1 MKPIPYGKQSISL
14 SDILTVSAALLS
26 PNLTQGP
33 TVNKFENKISNLVG
47 SEFCLSTNSATS
59 ALIAAFY
66 AVGLSPGDL
75 VWTSSITFVA
85 TSNAALHIGCKID
98 FVEIDSLTGL
108 LSLESL
114 ETKLVNARITNQLP
128 KCVCIVHLYGLCID
142 MQRLYDLSIQYGFSI
157 VEDASHALG
166 TLHNDSYIGSCRYSQ
181 ACVFSFHPVK
191 NITTAEGGCLTTNCE
206 EIFTRARKLISHG
219 ITKNRAEFINRSLP
233 PWSYEQ
239 HLLGF
244 NFRMNDIQAALGI
257 SQLKRLLK
265 FKQRRRYILDHYRYC
280 LNELP
285 LSIISAFDHTDPFY
299 HLAVLRLD
307 DAKYQRLLY
316 QHLLKSDIYTQVHY
330 TPVHLQPFYQSL
342 GFFKGYLPI
351 SEEFSTRILTIPL
364 FPQLTKMQLRFII
377 DTIVH
382 FFEVNN

>member
-1 MKPIPYGKQSISL
+1 
-14 SDILTVSAALLS
+14 
-26 PNLTQGP
+26 
-33 TVNKFENKISNLVG
+33 
-47 SEFCLSTNSATS
+47 
-59 ALIAAFY
+59 
-66 AVGLSPGDL
+66 
-75 VWTSSITFVA
+75 
-85 TSNAALHIGCKID
+85 
-98 FVEIDSLTGL
+98 
-108 LSLESL
+108 
-114 ETKLVNARITNQLP
+114 
-128 KCVCIVHLYGLCID
+128 
-142 MQRLYDLSIQYGFSI
+142 
-157 VEDASHALG
+157 
-166 TLHNDSYIGSCRYSQ
+166 
-181 ACVFSFHPVK
+181 
-191 NITTAEGGCLTTNCE
+191 
-206 EIFTRARKLISHG
+206 
-219 ITKNRAEFINRSLP
+219 
-233 PWSYEQ
+233 
-239 HLLGF
+239 
-244 NFRMNDIQAALGI
+244 MNDIQAALGI